1 MVRQIEFPDDYDK
14 KKVDSR
20 AKLRTQVI
28 ANAPQASDVRAGIAQ
43 GIEIADVTANEANDR
58 SNNVERIAQ
67 DLNKRWDEQIEGQ
80 DYDNESKDA
89 RYSEADDK
97 TYSNLNERLKVMDKK
112 PQQAV
117 DALET
122 GSENL
127 LRNSNVQYINN
138 NYQIAKYNM
147 SEKMVSGQSYTA
159 LIKGKLADGK
169 DSFALYLNGGVNN
182 LAGLADLG
190 NGYYRATF
198 IGKADTEVNDYIA
211 VFTMPQNV
219 DEESTIEWI
228 SLKKGS
234 KNIDW
239 SPASID
245 NERHPALGMDTKF
258 YAHRGAQS
266 IAPENS
272 LPAIRK
278 ATNHNGVEIDIHA
291 TSDGQWVVMHDGT
304 VDRMTNGTGAISSFT
319 FNDLRKL
326 RIDAGSKVDNY
337 ADEDLIIPTLQE
349 ALTVCRDKGLQPVI
363 EIKVDTTDN
372 YNARNYDSL
381 ADIIHQ
387 FDLEYHAILISFNK
401 ESLRQMK
408 MRLPNIEISWLVSN
422 INEGSLRQAVELG
435 SNVGLDIEQSSDTL
449 TAINLQEAHSRGLKV
464 GVWTTADDSRRD
476 FLESVGIDFIT
487 TNSLSGKR
495 RYASLKPLQDWQTPD
510 VSLKESFVQEI
521 GDGRCQVNFNISG
534 GKSNT
539 PNTVIFTLPKWATPA
554 LNTWAPCVC
563 RAKDGVALGTFNIV
577 NDGTFQVGLDWNKGT
592 GSWVAGSID
601 YKL

>member
-1 MVRQIEFPDDYDK
+1 MVRQIKFPDDYDK
-14 KKVDSR
+14 KKVDGR

-147 SEKMVSGQSYTA
+147 SEKMVSGQAYTA

-169 DSFALYLNGGVNN
+169 DSFALYLNGGENN

-198 IGKADTEVNDYIA
+198 IGKSDTEVNDYIA

-219 DEESTIEWI
+219 DEESTIEWM
-228 SLKKGS
+228 SLKKGA

-239 SPASID
+239 SPAPID
-245 NERHPALGMDTKF
+245 NERHPALGMGTKF

-272 LPAIRK
+272 LPAVRK
-278 ATNHNGVEIDIHA
+278 ATNHNGVEIDIHV

-326 RIDAGSKVDNY
+326 RIDTGAKVDRY
-337 ADEDLIIPTLQE
+337 SDEDLIIPTLQE
-349 ALTVCRDKGLQPVI
+349 VLTICRDKDLQPVI
-363 EIKVDTTDN
+363 EIKTDPTDN

-401 ESLRQMK
+401 ESLQQMK

-435 SNVGLDIEQSSDTL
+435 SNAGLDIEQGSDTL
-449 TAINLQEAHSRGLKV
+449 TAVNLQEAHSRGLKI
-464 GVWTTADDSRRD
+464 GVWTTVDDSRRE
-476 FLESVGIDFIT
+476 FLESVGIDYIT

-495 RYASLKPLQDWQTPD
+495 RYTPLNPLQDWGHPD
-510 VSLKESFVQEI
+510 VAIKESFVQEI
-521 GDGRCQVNFNISG
+521 GDGRCQINFNISG
-534 GKSNT
+534 GKTNA
-539 PNTVIFTLPKWATPA
+539 PNTIIFTLPKWAIPESE
-554 LNTWAPCVC
+554 TWMPCIC
-563 RAKDGVALGTFNIV
+563 RATDGVVLGSFNV
-577 NDGTFQVGLDWNKGT
+577 LHSGTLTIGLDWSKGT
-592 GSWVAGSID
+592 GSWVAGSGE